1 MCAMI
6 YKHRPS
12 YTALIGAGVTLLGGC
27 LLMLGLSRESA
38 TSEGFSSPVL
48 LAGCMTFLL
57 FGVFLI
63 IAFAR
68 YKFTHLWRTKKHGA
82 QNANHRQ
89 AHLHTHWHAHSLR
102 R

>member
-12 YTALIGAGVTLLGGC
+12 FGALTGAAITLIFGCSIIWIQISSLRLGEE
-27 LLMLGLSRESA
+27 LPATVLMTGSM
-38 TSEGFSSPVL
+38 TSV
-48 LAGCMTFLL
+48 L

-68 YKFTHLWRTKKHGA
+68 YKYTHLWRRSSPRPRNGA
-82 QNANHRQ
+82 QQ
-89 AHLHTHWHAHSLR
+89 HLHAHAPSTQR
-102 R
+102 EG